1 MNHFFVVTL
10 PIIFLGITNI
20 IQTFWIARL
29 SDRIRET
36 QNAMFLKDWIKALED
51 GESLSDIAYMKEKGF
66 LK

>member
-1 MNHFFVVTL
+1 MSHFFIVTL
-10 PIIFLGITNI
+10 PIMFLGITSI

-29 SDRIRET
+29 SDRIREI

>member
-1 MNHFFVVTL
+1 M
-10 PIIFLGITNI
+10 FLGITSI

-29 SDRIRET
+29 SDRIREI